1 MPKKH
6 ARQPML
12 SDLTVGSRL
21 VVRSKVDWRFASI
34 AKYDGERFVITVA
47 SPTGFSYRLRRDLD
61 TEIEFEGSV
70 PVLKYDAED
79 TWRDNFGRYDTRW

>member
-6 ARQPML
+6 ARQSML

-34 AKYDGERFVITVA
+34 SKYDGKRIVITVA

>member
-1 MPKKH
+1 MPKKL
-6 ARQPML
+6 ARQPIL

-34 AKYDGERFVITVA
+34 SKHDGERIVITVA

-61 TEIEFEGSV
+61 TEIELEGSV

>member
-1 MPKKH
+1 MAKKH
-6 ARQPML
+6 ARQPLL

-34 AKYDGERFVITVA
+34 SKYDGERIVITVA

-61 TEIEFEGSV
+61 TEIELEGSV